1 MVLASSTRTLPAVA
15 EFVIAA
21 ESIPIIASEYA
32 FIASPNGTSF
42 SPKVSTSLFPVKNA
56 TTPPVLGTVSASSTK
71 ALPAVAE
78 LTIASAS
85 SPRTASPN
93 AFIASPNGTSCFP
106 NSPISFSPAKNPTT
120 PPEFGMVVAISA
132 MALPAIA
139 ASVTAFASSPVIASP
154 NCLIASPNGTS
165 CFPKAV
171 MSFSP
176 AKKDTNPPVFGIVAA
191 ISANALPAVA
201 AFATISPSMF
211 PIANEKSLIASP
223 NGTSSSPNL
232 DKDDPPVSQ
241 EVNPCKISAAVRIST
256 VSANAF
262 TPSIID
268 G

>member
-1 MVLASSTRTLPAVA
+1 MVLASSTRALPAVA

-154 NCLIASPNGTS
+154 NFLIASPNGTS
-165 CFPKAV
+165 RRIWPE
-171 MSFSP
+171 
-176 AKKDTNPPVFGIVAA
+176 KKW
-191 ISANALPAVA
+191 
-201 AFATISPSMF
+201 
-211 PIANEKSLIASP
+211 ASWP
-223 NGTSSSPNL
+223 TLRRAP
-232 DKDDPPVSQ
+232 
-241 EVNPCKISAAVRIST
+241 
-256 VSANAF
+256 
-262 TPSIID
+262 
-268 G
+268 